1 MESMPSKRTLAIIL
15 VIAVVVSVVATWK
28 VLTSPSGVTYV
39 GAPQQGKV
47 SLQLDS
53 SYTAHADVPPVTKG
67 TAVSM
72 TVEEKR

>member
-1 MESMPSKRTLAIIL
+1 MANKRTLAVIL

-28 VLTSPSGVTYV
+28 VLTSSSSVTYV

-53 SYTAHADVPPVTKG
+53 SYTTHADVPPVTRG
-67 TAVSM
+67 AAVSM
-72 TVEEKR
+72 DVEEKR